1 MGEGEGV
8 GLAEIIDLEGK
19 RMRISKEEEEDN
31 GPLHR

>member
-1 MGEGEGV
+1 LGEGEGV

-19 RMRISKEEEEDN
+19 RMRISKEEEDN